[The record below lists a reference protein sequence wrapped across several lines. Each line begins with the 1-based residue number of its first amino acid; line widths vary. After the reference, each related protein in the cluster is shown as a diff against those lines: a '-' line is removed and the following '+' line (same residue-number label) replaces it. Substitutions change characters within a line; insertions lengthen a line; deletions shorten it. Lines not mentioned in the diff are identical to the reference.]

1 MTPDQR
7 IERSRRPFETADA
20 DEVVDL
26 FTPGAFCQSSVFC
39 EPYVGSDAI
48 RQYWQGGA
56 GTQRAV
62 TVRMERP
69 VIIDARVAAEWRT
82 TMTNPDEGEITQPG
96 CLLLALPPTGAA
108 RTCGNTGR
116 SSPAGK
122 TRPTAFL
129 PGDRGLMRHAPC
141 WPGGQV
147 ADPVR
152 AADPLRHHLRRA

>member
-7 IERSRRPFETADA
+7 IERSRRPWETADA

-56 GTQRAV
+56 GTQRDV

-96 CLLLALPPTGAA
+96 CFLLRFAPTGAA

-122 TRPTAFL
+122 TRPTAGNL
-129 PGDRGLMRHAPC
+129 AAPLARPSPHQRRASAPC
-141 WPGGQV
+141 PKPGIATPGTCL
-147 ADPVR
+147 A
-152 AADPLRHHLRRA
+152 